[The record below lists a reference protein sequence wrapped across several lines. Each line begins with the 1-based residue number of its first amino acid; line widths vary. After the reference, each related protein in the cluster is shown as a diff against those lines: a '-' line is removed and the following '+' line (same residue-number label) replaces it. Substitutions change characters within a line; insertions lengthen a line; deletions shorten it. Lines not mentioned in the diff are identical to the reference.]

1 MLELNAVIFDMDG
14 LMIDTEPVGKMLV
27 KTSHEK
33 FGYEI
38 TEDMFYHLIG
48 TNEKTSKAYYH
59 SVFGE
64 DYPYQKIKDYRD
76 QLRKEYFDSHPLE
89 VKKGLYDLLEDLK
102 KKAFWIVG
110 CELENL
116 KKKNIKMA
124 VASSTRYE
132 RVLSNLKSIKVD
144 HYFDAIIGGDQIQHG
159 KPAPDIFLKAVELLE
174 VSKED
179 ALVLED
185 SKNGILAAHAGNIP
199 VICIPDLIHHS
210 KDILDLTVGCYD
222 SLDQLIDVI
231 VKKDDKA

>member
-38 TEDMFYHLIG
+38 TEEMFYHLIG

-76 QLRKEYFDSHPLE
+76 QLRKEYFNSHPLE

-102 KKAFWIVG
+102 KK
-110 CELENL
+110 
-116 KKKNIKMA
+116 NIKMA
-124 VASSTRYE
+124 VASSTRFE

-144 HYFDAIIGGDQIQHG
+144 HYFDSMLGGDQIQG
-159 KPAPDIFLKAVELLE
+159 I
-174 VSKED
+174 SKED

-210 KDILDLTVGCYD
+210 KYILDLTVGCYD

>member
-1 MLELNAVIFDMDG
+1 MRL
-14 LMIDTEPVGKMLV
+14 
-27 KTSHEK
+27 
-33 FGYEI
+33 
-38 TEDMFYHLIG
+38 
-48 TNEKTSKAYYH
+48 
-59 SVFGE
+59 
-64 DYPYQKIKDYRD
+64 Q
-76 QLRKEYFDSHPLE
+76 
-89 VKKGLYDLLEDLK
+89 
-102 KKAFWIVG
+102 IVQ
-110 CELENL
+110 EAL

-159 KPAPDIFLKAVELLE
+159 KPAPDIFLKAVELLG